1 MKLKIKAVFISSYF
15 NKFQEVYF
23 DVKSEL
29 LSKYGSIFISK
40 HVSAI
45 QMSSRKWLMIRI
57 ILKKFFK
64 SKYDDVEPE
73 IQTYVGRSKTK
84 DVSN

>member
-1 MKLKIKAVFISSYF
+1 
-15 NKFQEVYF
+15 
-23 DVKSEL
+23 
-29 LSKYGSIFISK
+29 
-40 HVSAI
+40 
-45 QMSSRKWLMIRI
+45 MIRI

-73 IQTYVGRSKTK
+73 IQTYIGRSKTK